1 MPVRTVASACLAAA
15 AAAVFRLAGLNNRRQ
30 FSHARTRHIPGD
42 PPVSQHTAD
51 THRALTRRRQAHFT
65 ADRAEEVI
73 WGQAMVA
80 QSACERM
87 TEPALNAV
95 RDTIERACRLPSRPG
110 WGQKAAA
117 HAELYPL
124 LADVA
129 GTLAVAG
136 RRGSAAAV
144 IWELMCTVGPVADG
158 MIMSSR
164 RRLLAHLSAGDGCTA
179 ALEMET
185 HLRSLHYMWRL
196 AQQPASGE

>member
-1 MPVRTVASACLAAA
+1 MPAHVTSPAI
-15 AAAVFRLAGLNNRRQ
+15 
-30 FSHARTRHIPGD
+30 H
-42 PPVSQHTAD
+42 PVSQHPAD
-51 THRALTRRRQAHFT
+51 ARRAITRRQQPHLT

-80 QSACERM
+80 HLACEQM
-87 TEPALNAV
+87 TEPALDAV
-95 RDTIERACRLPSRPG
+95 RDTIERASRLPSRPG

-117 HAELYPL
+117 HAEFYPL

-129 GTLAVAG
+129 GTMAVAG
-136 RRGSAAAV
+136 ERGGEERGGEARV
-144 IWELMCTVGPVADG
+144 ICELMCTVGPVTDG

-164 RRLLAHLSAGDGCTA
+164 RRLLAHLSAGDAAAA

-185 HLRSLHYMWRL
+185 HLRALHYMRRL